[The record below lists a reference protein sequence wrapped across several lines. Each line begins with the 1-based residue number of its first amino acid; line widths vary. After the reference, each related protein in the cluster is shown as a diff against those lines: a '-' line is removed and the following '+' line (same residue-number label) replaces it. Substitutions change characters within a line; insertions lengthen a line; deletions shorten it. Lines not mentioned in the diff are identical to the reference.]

1 MDGESAGVDF
11 LSDSNHDLVSV
22 GRCVYLSRGLVRT
35 GIDGRGAGEQTLM
48 RAMDDVA
55 SRA

>member
-1 MDGESAGVDF
+1 M
-11 LSDSNHDLVSV
+11 LVSA

>member
-1 MDGESAGVDF
+1 M
-11 LSDSNHDLVSV
+11 LVSA
-22 GRCVYLSRGLVRT
+22 GRCVYLSRGLVGT